1 MTLYHVYIQNHE
13 RKYSIS
19 TYIIILYDFYQK
31 SLTKRKETTAFP
43 LTNYLLCVAMSIVRR
58 LNGTIKQLESSILQ
72 NCVKNTAER
81 MQEHVLFK
89 SGIY

>member
-1 MTLYHVYIQNHE
+1 MTLYLVYIQNHE

-19 TYIIILYDFYQK
+19 TYIIISKKK

-72 NCVKNTAER
+72 NRVKNTAER